1 MTEVEKYWI
10 DMCARR
16 KEEYII
22 VVDNDDC
29 FVTDIKSG
37 DCVFLFT
44 NYGWR
49 LALDLFHYIG
59 CNAEE
64 A

>member
-1 MTEVEKYWI
+1 MMTEVEKYWI

-37 DCVFLFT
+37 DCVFCLRT
-44 NYGWR
+44 MVG
-49 LALDLFHYIG
+49 G
-59 CNAEE
+59 
-64 A
+64 